1 MPAKLVQVNIA
12 AITGPWNTLPGNVG
26 SLDFEAGEIDDTI
39 FGQTFQSNESGI
51 IGWNVNANARYKGF
65 AGYLVDLKKNDVS
78 TSMTTEAM
86 GLVSGKIFQITDV
99 SKEVFDYNTTMTV
112 FDNAIDETSNVES
125 FDFLFGRITFKDAY
139 SVNEPVTI
147 TGNYWTT
154 KLLATANAFTLTQ
167 TADAVETTDFDTA
180 QTNGGF
186 RTFQP
191 GLRQV
196 ALETS
201 GFYNLTN
208 AMLADLLNSTELLIE
223 INPDGAAKSLARG
236 YFRAVNQGQS
246 GDVGALEDETVSF
259 LLNVPTPAQPLQRPF
274 GWQHENDT
282 TLNLAIQEILGQWEA
297 EAEIFVQYLSDG
309 LVGEKGTAIVTDVS
323 LTSGI
328 DDMNEFACSFMGVG
342 ATTTV

>member
-1 MPAKLVQVNIA
+1 MAKLVQVSTV
-12 AITGPWNTLPGNVG
+12 AITGPWETLPGNVG

-51 IGWNVNANARYKGF
+51 VGWSVNANARYKGF
-65 AGYLVDLKKNDVS
+65 AGYLVDLKKKDTS
-78 TSMTTEAM
+78 TTMTTEAM
-86 GLVSGKIFQITDV
+86 GLVSGKIYQITDV
-99 SKEVFDYNTTMTV
+99 AKEIFDYNTTMVV
-112 FDNAIDETSNVES
+112 FDNAIDETANVEW
-125 FDFLFGRITFKDAY
+125 FDFLFGRVKFLDAY
-139 SVNEPVTI
+139 TPNTPITI

-196 ALETS
+196 GLEIS

-208 AMLADLLNSTELLIE
+208 ALLADLLNSEELIIE
-223 INPDGAAKSLARG
+223 VNPDGALKSLGRG

-246 GDVGALEDETVSF
+246 GDVGALEEETASF
-259 LLNVPTPAQPLQRPF
+259 LLNVPTPDQELQRPF
-274 GWQHENDT
+274 GWQHESDT
-282 TLNLAIQEILGQWEA
+282 TLSQSIQDILGQWEA
-297 EAEIFVQYLSDG
+297 EATIFVQYLADG
-309 LVGEKGTAIVTDVS
+309 LVGEKGESVVTDVS

-328 DDMNEFACSFMGVG
+328 DDMNEFACSFMGTG
-342 ATTTV
+342 AATTV